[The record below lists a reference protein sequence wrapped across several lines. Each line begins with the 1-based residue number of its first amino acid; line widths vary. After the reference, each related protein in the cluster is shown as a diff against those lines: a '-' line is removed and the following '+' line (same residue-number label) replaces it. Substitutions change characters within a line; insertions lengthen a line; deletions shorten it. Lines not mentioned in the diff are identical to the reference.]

1 MTGRIARFLRL
12 VFVAIVAACVA
23 MGAGGGMARAAN
35 DPRLLWR
42 TVETPH
48 FRINFYSGTEDLAL
62 RVADLCESVHARL
75 LPSVG
80 FAPSEVTEITIID
93 QTESANAFASAVPFN
108 SIRLFV
114 VPPDDLSPLGD
125 VDEWYGTLVTHEY
138 THVLHT
144 DHIRGIPAVINAV
157 LGKTF
162 APNQIQPRWFLE
174 GLAVYEESARTS
186 GGRLRNSA
194 WNMYMRADVLDDNL
208 ASIDQISSSVRRYP
222 QGNLWYLYGSFFIR
236 WLAETYGEEAL
247 RAVIDDYGTWPI
259 PWGIN
264 RSIRRATGR
273 TYEDLY
279 PAWQETLRGEVRE
292 LVQQVRARGLREG
305 RRITT
310 GGQGAFLP
318 RWLPPKAWA
327 PHGDQIAYYRDD
339 GHSVAGVWRFS
350 VDRDARGAVFASHE
364 DQRELVVRGGG
375 QTTYLPDGTVLFEQ
389 TDVTNNLFYF
399 NDLFSMAPG
408 EKSAWGLEG
417 NRTRITEGWRA
428 SQPDASPD
436 GRRLVFVT
444 NSRGTTYLQIGDLSA
459 SGALSNV
466 RTLVPSRPYEVAF
479 SPRWSP
485 DGRHVAYSLWK
496 HGGFRDVRIVD
507 TFDGSVDEI
516 LTDRAIDGGPS
527 YSPDGRYL
535 FFHSDRTGIS
545 NVYAWE
551 IATRTLH
558 QVTNVLTGAFQP
570 QVSPDG
576 KTLLYVGYTSKGYDL
591 YAMPLDRTQWLEAL
605 PYVDKRPSAQPE
617 PVHRRWKI
625 SSYDPLITLRP
636 RRYSLNLAPGNF
648 GYVGSVSVAGSDVA
662 GWHSV
667 SASLAVDFA
676 QPSPQFDVAYTFGRL
691 PFDMFARVSRGIAPG
706 SGYAVGASYKPNY
719 VQYSISGE
727 VGLAYNVLRAFDS
740 HAMSIAYDIA
750 GFGSDLPTLKPY
762 DPYETPQ
769 IPQTEGL
776 AGIVRLAWSYSNAQR
791 YLWSVGP
798 EKGFSLSAN
807 VDLTHPSVA
816 SEYKGIRSSANF
828 TTYFPMPWD
837 RISRHLAHHSLAFHA
852 GGGAAGGVLPGG
864 TAFYVGGFVEPS
876 LFDTIRNYIVQG
888 GFVLRGYPTAAQGGS
903 NYALLNTEYRFPIW
917 NLDRGPSTV
926 PLLLNRIVGNAFLDV
941 GGAFND
947 VHRVNLLVGLGGELW
962 FETQLGYFLPFNF
975 RFGYARGLSTGGIDK
990 VYFVAS
996 VPY

>member
-1 MTGRIARFLRL
+1 LIRRLVRFLA
-12 VFVAIVAACVA
+12 VVVAAVTCAGV
-23 MGAGGGMARAAN
+23 GPGGGVARAAN

-42 TVETPH
+42 TVETEH

-62 RVADLCESVHARL
+62 RMADLCESVHARL
-75 LPSVG
+75 QPAVG
-80 FAPSEVTEITIID
+80 FAPSEVTELTIVD

-125 VDEWYGTLVTHEY
+125 VDDWYGTLVTHEY

-144 DHIRGIPAVINAV
+144 DHIRGIPAVINAI

-174 GLAVYEESARTS
+174 GLAVYFESAKTS
-186 GGRLRNSA
+186 GGRLRGSA

-208 ASIDQISSSVRRYP
+208 APLDQISSSVRRFP
-222 QGNLWYLYGSFFIR
+222 QGNLWYLYGSFFMR

-247 RAVIDDYGTWPI
+247 RAVIDDYGTWPV

-292 LVQQVRARGLREG
+292 LAKQVRARGLREG
-305 RRITT
+305 KRITT
-310 GGQGAFLP
+310 GGQAAIVP
-318 RWLPPKAWA
+318 RWVPSAAWA

-339 GHSVAGVWRFS
+339 GHSANGLYRFS
-350 VDRDARGAVFASHE
+350 VDRDARGAVIASHE
-364 DQRELVVRGGG
+364 DARELVARGAG
-375 QTTYLPDGTVLFEQ
+375 QTTFLPDGSPVFEQ
-389 TDVTNNLFYF
+389 VEVTNTLFYF
-399 NDLFSMAPG
+399 NDLLMMAPG
-408 EKSAWGLEG
+408 DKSPWGLEG
-417 NRTRITEGWRA
+417 NRKRITEGWRA

-444 NSRGTTYLQIGDLSA
+444 GSRGTTYLQIADLSVA
-459 SGALSNV
+459 GTLSNV
-466 RTLVPSRPYEVAF
+466 HTLVPSRPYELAF
-479 SPRWSP
+479 APRWSP
-485 DGRHVAYSLWK
+485 DNRHVAYSIWK
-496 HGGFRDVRIVD
+496 RGGFRDVRIVD
-507 TFDGSVDEI
+507 TMDGSVDEI
-516 LTDRAIDGGPS
+516 VSDRAVDGGPS
-527 YSPDGRYL
+527 YSPDGRFLY
-535 FFHSDRTGIS
+535 FHSDRTGIS

-551 IATRTLH
+551 LSTRTLH

-576 KTLLYVGYTSKGYDL
+576 KTLLYLGYTSKGYDL
-591 YAMPLDRTQWLEAL
+591 YAMPLDRSQWLEAL
-605 PYVDKRPSAQPE
+605 PYVDRRPAAPPE
-617 PVHRRWKI
+617 PVHHRWKI
-625 SSYDPLITLRP
+625 VGYDPLGTLRP
-636 RRYSLNLAPGNF
+636 RRYSLSLAPGNF
-648 GYVGSVSVAGSDVA
+648 GYTGVVSVAGNDVA
-662 GWHSV
+662 GWHSI
-667 SASLAVDFA
+667 SASLAIDFE
-676 QPSPQFDVAYTFGRL
+676 QPSPQFDVSYTYGRL
-691 PFDMFARVSRGIAPG
+691 PLDMFARVTRAIAPG
-706 SGYAVGASYKPNY
+706 SGYAVGESYKPTY
-719 VQYSISGE
+719 VQQSVAAE
-727 VGLAYNVLRAFDS
+727 VGLAYTVLRPYDS
-740 HAMSIAYDIA
+740 HSMSLAYDIA
-750 GFGSDLPTLKPY
+750 GFGSNLPVTKPY

-769 IPQTEGL
+769 IPKTEGL
-776 AGIVRLAWSYSNAQR
+776 AGILRLAWAYSNAQR

-807 VDLTHPSVA
+807 VDVTHPSLA
-816 SEYKGIRSSANF
+816 SDYNGVRSSANF
-828 TTYFPMPWD
+828 TTYFPMPWGSL
-837 RISRHLAHHSLAFHA
+837 SRHLAHHTVALHA
-852 GGGAAGGVLPGG
+852 GGGAAGGQLPGG

-888 GFVLRGYPTAAQGGS
+888 GFVLRGYPTGVQGGS
-903 NYALLNTEYRFPIW
+903 NYALLNAEYRFPIL

-926 PLLLNRIVGNAFLDV
+926 PLLLNRIVGNGFVDV

-947 VHRVNLLVGLGGELW
+947 VHRANLLVGVGAELW
-962 FETQLGYFLPFNF
+962 FEMQLGYFLAFNF
-975 RFGYARGLSTGGIDK
+975 RLGYARGLSTGGIDK